1 MTYKELK
8 NEIKEEQK
16 TLALQIRRGK
26 YLRKPD
32 HRTNITKDDKKL
44 YYYDLT
50 FDDWNVYKLSQKYR
64 EKHIAYCKTF
74 NRTPYGLIEN
84 PREGNSPNKSRIE
97 EYENQWE
104 NRLDEALRI
113 SA

>member
-8 NEIKEEQK
+8 NKIKEEQK

-32 HRTNITKDDKKL
+32 HRTDITKDDKKL
-44 YYYDLT
+44 YYYGST
-50 FDDWNVYKLSQKYR
+50 FDDWNVHMLSQKYR
-64 EKHIAYCKTF
+64 HKHIAYCKMF
-74 NRTPYGLIEN
+74 NRTPYGQIED
-84 PREGNSPNKSRIE
+84 PKKGNSPSKKKIE

-104 NRLDEALRI
+104 NLLDEALRI

>member
-8 NEIKEEQK
+8 NKIKEEQK

-32 HRTNITKDDKKL
+32 HRVDITKEDRKL
-44 YYYDLT
+44 YYYGQI
-50 FDDWNVYKLSQKYR
+50 FDDWNVTKLSQKYR
-64 EKHIAYCKTF
+64 NKHIVYCHMF
-74 NRTPYGLIEN
+74 NNTPYGQIEQ
-84 PREGNSPNKSRIE
+84 PREGNKPSSKQMDTYRKE
-97 EYENQWE
+97 WE
-104 NRLDEALRI
+104 NLLDETLRN